1 MKNALKTKGRP
12 NQSRRHEGA
21 LVGLDPQTKLQAP
34 RRVARGAI
42 APPPIPKVALA
53 IFMLIK
59 LLMCKPKKCVGANQ
73 RNCQKKIFYFNS

>member
-42 APPPIPKVALA
+42 APLP
-53 IFMLIK
+53 
-59 LLMCKPKKCVGANQ
+59 
-73 RNCQKKIFYFNS
+73 NSESSTSNFHVN